1 MNGRVWFQ
9 SVHQWTTPNGP
20 NVSLMWKK
28 RFFLWRKSTF
38 TANVGDVSPKGRV
51 SQPLHTFP
59 RVTCRPSVIQAW
71 STSFIRVL
79 STCTDVR
86 RGFQPTGLHPSRSLH
101 WVGVSC
107 SLRPA
112 LPGGGSGLLQ
122 GGGRCQEE
130 AGRENAAQH
139 LHLSGVIW
147 PDLNQRL
154 SVCPVIERLLL
165 RGFPDFRRH
174 AQLQEERLSTGQTCL
189 EGAEEETGRSSLRTW
204 RGGLWG
210 PGRRGLYAI
219 KPLLSFM
226 LTHMDVR
233 QSVGFHSFHLKPL

>member
-1 MNGRVWFQ
+1 MDDRFSYSLSHWQTNSQNYLVIKCLDERPRLIPVCA
-9 SVHQWTTPNGP
+9 SVDDPEWT
-20 NVSLMWKK
+20 KC
-28 RFFLWRKSTF
+28 F
-38 TANVGDVSPKGRV
+38 TDVKEKILFMKEV
-51 SQPLHTFP
+51 NFY
-59 RVTCRPSVIQAW
+59 CK
-71 STSFIRVL
+71 
-79 STCTDVR
+79 DVR